1 MQSCVHLPRSGPFGH
16 LAPTW
21 SAFGGVPAYTEVT
34 MATTTGPDAVVFPD
48 LPPPPPPPKYRGPEH
63 AAWKPP
69 LGPVRKTIR
78 EIGWDLITAGLVVLL
93 FVVYQLWGTGFAE
106 AASQN
111 KLKNQFAAPSVS
123 APAKGGSTGG
133 GDNSTVGGTAAL
145 PVAGPPEGSAVAH
158 LVIPKIGVDKYV
170 VQGV

>member
-1 MQSCVHLPRSGPFGH
+1 
-16 LAPTW
+16 
-21 SAFGGVPAYTEVT
+21 
-34 MATTTGPDAVVFPD
+34 MATTTDER
-48 LPPPPPPPKYRGPEH
+48 PPPPPPVPYRGPEH

-111 KLKNQFAAPSVS
+111 KLKSQFAAPTAS
-123 APAKGGSTGG
+123 APAKTGSTGG

-145 PVAGPPEGSAVAH
+145 PVA
-158 LVIPKIGVDKYV
+158 
-170 VQGV
+170 